1 MKANPGKCDQLLS
14 SKSPEVV
21 SIDRRQTTSSFAETI
36 LGITIDSELN
46 FENRRSALCNK
57 VSRKMNALG
66 RIINYM
72 PLEKSSIVM
81 KTFIESQFNYCQL
94 IWMLHS
100 RTINNKINHL
110 HERALRIVCSDFKS
124 SFEVLL
130 IKDNSF

>member
-1 MKANPGKCDQLLS
+1 MKAYPGKCYQLLS

-72 PLEKSSIVM
+72 PLEKRSIVM

>member
-1 MKANPGKCDQLLS
+1 MKAYPGKCDQLLS

-21 SIDRRQTTSSFAETI
+21 SIDRRQTISSFAETI

-72 PLEKSSIVM
+72 PLEKRSIVM

>member
-1 MKANPGKCDQLLS
+1 MKAYPGECDQLLS

-72 PLEKSSIVM
+72 PLEKRSIVM

>member
-21 SIDRRQTTSSFAETI
+21 SIDRRQTISSFAETI

-72 PLEKSSIVM
+72 PLEKRSIVM

-124 SFEVLL
+124 SFGVLL

>member
-1 MKANPGKCDQLLS
+1 MKVYPGKCDQLLS

-72 PLEKSSIVM
+72 PLEKRSIVM

>member
-1 MKANPGKCDQLLS
+1 MKVYPGKCDQLLS

-72 PLEKSSIVM
+72 PLEKRSIVM
-81 KTFIESQFNYCQL
+81 KTLNLSLTTVN
-94 IWMLHS
+94 
-100 RTINNKINHL
+100 
-110 HERALRIVCSDFKS
+110 
-124 SFEVLL
+124 
-130 IKDNSF
+130 

>member
-21 SIDRRQTTSSFAETI
+21 SIDRRQTISSFAETI

>member
-72 PLEKSSIVM
+72 PLEKRSIVM

-124 SFEVLL
+124 SYEVLL

>member
-1 MKANPGKCDQLLS
+1 MKAYPGKCDQLLS

-72 PLEKSSIVM
+72 PLEKRSIVM

-110 HERALRIVCSDFKS
+110 HQRALRIVCSDFKS

>member
-72 PLEKSSIVM
+72 PLEKRSIVM

-94 IWMLHS
+94 IWMLHL